1 MGEHMKFKLNA
12 ICAAVAVA
20 VSAPAVVHANSSLEK
35 LMKNPKKTG
44 LLNLGISLISVTQS

>member
-35 LMKNPKKTG
+35 LMNNPKK
-44 LLNLGISLISVTQS
+44 LGCSIWGFL

>member
-20 VSAPAVVHANSSLEK
+20 VAAPAVVHANDSLTK
-35 LMKNPKKTG
+35 LMKNPKK
-44 LLNLGISLISVTQS
+44 LGCSGW